1 MTGTSDDASLE
12 AALAEVV
19 GGFVIGPLP
28 RPVSVNSVERLSAGA
43 SAQLRAFVAV
53 DGHGVEHALIARTDG
68 LSGGLAIG
76 TVAEAEVLRALAMTD
91 VPVPSVISV
100 FEGHQVLGDGYV
112 MRRLAGETLPRRLLR
127 DEAYAVARTRVVAD
141 VARAAAAV
149 HAAPVDALADV
160 LPVQTATDQ
169 LALLAATT
177 RASGQAS
184 PTFELTLRW
193 LGERAPRAAG
203 EPRLVHGDLRTGNL
217 MVDADGLVA
226 LLDWELAHLGDPV
239 EDLGWFCAPAWRFG
253 GPGEAGGFG
262 TVDALLTAYAE
273 AGGTPVDP
281 AALRWWTVLAVLKWG
296 VICQVQAGRHLGGAR
311 SLEHAVIGRRVSECE
326 LDLLLLLDDLDDAEE
341 GDR

>member
-1 MTGTSDDASLE
+1 M
-12 AALAEVV
+12 ALAEVLGAEV
-19 GGFVIGPLP
+19 L
-28 RPVSVNSVERLSAGA
+28 SVERLSAGA
-43 SAQLRAFVAV
+43 SAQLRAVVVRDA
-53 DGHGVEHALIARTDG
+53 DGERALVVRTDG

-76 TVAEAEVLRALAMTD
+76 TPAEAAVLRTLAGTG
-91 VPVPSVISV
+91 VPAPEVVV
-100 FEGHQVLGDGYV
+100 AFEGHAVLGDGYV
-112 MRRLAGETLPRRLLR
+112 MPRLAGETLPRRLLR
-127 DEAYAVARTRVVAD
+127 DEAYAVARSRVVAD

-184 PTFELTLRW
+184 PTFELALRW
-193 LGERAPRAAG
+193 LGERAPEPRAAG